1 MPRPGRFADFMRR
14 RLARGEPRGRLLTL
28 GLTVSALSLVLFLVL
43 AADVDLYG
51 GPPDTFDWRC
61 AEAMKQHAAVH
72 PNLLLVLR
80 GITYLGGVPAMS
92 VFAVVGGGVLWRRH
106 YRLLAVGWVVAA
118 AGGGLMNVGTK
129 LLISRDRPP
138 LELRDAAVHESTK
151 SFPSGHS
158 MGSVVGYGMLA
169 YVVTLLVR
177 RRPERTVLV
186 TLLTVLVLLIGFSR
200 IYLRAHWFTDV
211 LGGFA
216 IGTFWASL
224 CITWIEVQ
232 RRRLLRA
239 RPSVE
244 TWFPSP

>member
-1 MPRPGRFADFMRR
+1 MGSFSAFVR
-14 RLARGEPRGRLLTL
+14 RLAHGDPRGRILTL
-28 GLTVSALSLVLFLVL
+28 GLTVSFASVVLFLVL
-43 AADVDLYG
+43 TVTVAAHG
-51 GPPDTFDWRC
+51 GPPDAFDWRC

-72 PNLLLVLR
+72 PELLLVLR
-80 GITYLGGVPAMS
+80 VLTHLGGVPAMT
-92 VFAVVGGGVLWRRH
+92 VFAVVGGVVLWLGH

-129 LLISRDRPP
+129 LLISRERPP
-138 LELRDAAVHESTK
+138 LAIRDPHATESTK

-169 YVVTLLVR
+169 YVVTLVVR

-186 TLLTVLVLLIGFSR
+186 TLLAVLVLLIGFSR
-200 IYLRAHWFTDV
+200 VYLRAHWFTDV

-216 IGTFWASL
+216 IGVFWASL

-232 RRRLLRA
+232 RRRLLAARA
-239 RPSVE
+239 AERRAA
-244 TWFPSP
+244 